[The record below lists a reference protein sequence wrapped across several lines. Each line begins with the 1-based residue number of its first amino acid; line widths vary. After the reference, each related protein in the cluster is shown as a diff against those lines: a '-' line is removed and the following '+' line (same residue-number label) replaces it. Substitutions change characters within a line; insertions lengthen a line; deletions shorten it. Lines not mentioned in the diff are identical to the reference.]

1 MKKLLLGTT
10 ALIGGAMLAGS
21 AFAAD
26 PVALTLGGYAD
37 YAMGFRIME
46 NENGQGTGRNR
57 AALENDFE
65 VYFRGET
72 KLDNGIAVGVMF
84 QLENPTTG
92 TTNTRKDEMMVYLT
106 GGFGTVEIGDRDP
119 MTRRM
124 GLRAPSASSFNAD
137 DGTFGFSNG
146 GQGAGGARFQ
156 DTLYAPGG
164 TVTTAQ
170 ALANDRTKVIY
181 LTPRIAGFQLGVSYA
196 PDGNNEAHT
205 DGSSFQTKA
214 GIQDEI
220 SVGVNYNATFGGI
233 RVNAMG
239 AFATADEAN
248 AAVPAC
254 ATTLAGVGCVRS
266 NKDPFLWNV
275 GANVGFGPVTVGGS
289 YASLNKFG
297 AADIRASIWSLGA
310 TYNLAPVTIGL
321 SGIVG
326 NSNVPFTGGTAAAP
340 GASAVSNTLNNTTT
354 QTFDTWRL
362 VLDAAYALGPG
373 INLQGGLIYTYQN
386 DLTRN
391 DYDSLALATG
401 IRVAF

>member
-1 MKKLLLGTT
+1 
-10 ALIGGAMLAGS
+10 
-21 AFAAD
+21 
-26 PVALTLGGYAD
+26 
-37 YAMGFRIME
+37 ME

-65 VYFRGET
+65 VYFQGKT
-72 KLDNGIAVGVMF
+72 TLDNGITVGVLY

-92 TTNTRKDEMMVYLT
+92 TTQARKDEMMVYLS
-106 GGFGTVEIGDRDP
+106 GGFGTVEVGDRDP

-137 DGTFGFSNG
+137 DGSFGFSNG
-146 GQGAGGARFQ
+146 GQNAGGARYQ

-196 PDGNNEAHT
+196 PDGNNEHHA
-205 DGSSFQTKA
+205 DGSSFQNKA
-214 GIQDEI
+214 GISDEI
-220 SVGVNYNATFGGI
+220 SVGVNYSATFGGI

-254 ATTLAGVGCVRS
+254 ATTVAGTGCVRS
-266 NKDPFLWNV
+266 NKDPFLWNI

-289 YASLNKFG
+289 YANLNKFG

-340 GASAVSNTLNNTTT
+340 AASAVSNTLNNTTT